1 MANGEAVLRGFDMAV
16 PDIRDQLHFRL
27 PLLSFRGDSAVYVAR
42 RVDWDDRQAL
52 AIVDD
57 PEDLELATLLAD
69 NVDRCITSGEG
80 VVVAGTE
87 FFRAASL
94 VGVQL
99 PGFVRHTE
107 TDGECW
113 FRSARLGEFDAWN
126 VELINE
132 SRVVFDRELGQ
143 ASRQRRR
150 LAEYGDAALLILRRC
165 WPLRQEDLAMRQ
177 LAAARQNGDID
188 LYRRLLARFE
198 FKLGE
203 PEDQLHRRVERHVEL
218 TQASEGTDWS
228 WLSADGAPAAAE
240 KSAGEARNQARAS
253 GRKGGKKKL
262 RKAREKADRIS
273 ARVVA
278 KQRMSAREEK
288 EEKVRLALLKAK
300 DQLQAGLNEIE
311 LHLKEHEAMASER
324 VAAELER
331 ATAKFRKAEEARLL
345 RVERRKAKELLKAV
359 AQRRTMLHSEYQAK
373 GQAALESFDRKSRKT
388 AAPRAGTG

>member
-16 PDIRDQLHFRL
+16 PDVRDQLHFRL

-42 RVDWDDRQAL
+42 RVDWDGRQAL
-52 AIVDD
+52 AIVED
-57 PEDLELATLLAD
+57 PEELELATLFAD
-69 NVDRCITSGEG
+69 DVDRRIASGEG

-99 PGFVRHTE
+99 PGFDRHTE

-113 FRSARLGEFDAWN
+113 FRVAPLAEFDAWN
-126 VELINE
+126 VKLINE

-150 LAEYGDAALLILRRC
+150 LAEYGNAALLILRRC

-203 PEDQLHRRVERHVEL
+203 PEDRLDRRVERHIKL
-218 TQASEGTDWS
+218 
-228 WLSADGAPAAAE
+228 AE
-240 KSAGEARNQARAS
+240 HG
-253 GRKGGKKKL
+253 
-262 RKAREKADRIS
+262 
-273 ARVVA
+273 
-278 KQRMSAREEK
+278 
-288 EEKVRLALLKAK
+288 
-300 DQLQAGLNEIE
+300 
-311 LHLKEHEAMASER
+311 
-324 VAAELER
+324 
-331 ATAKFRKAEEARLL
+331 
-345 RVERRKAKELLKAV
+345 
-359 AQRRTMLHSEYQAK
+359 
-373 GQAALESFDRKSRKT
+373 
-388 AAPRAGTG
+388 